1 MSPMLRSLPVLLAL
15 TTTGCVLAPGQSV
28 SPPSTFSREDAQV
41 EVLPITSKLVSQQF
55 ASSEERVRVPQ
66 ALLDYV
72 PPTYRIGA
80 GDVVAVTI
88 WNQPELMLSATT
100 VNLEAVGRTVRPDG
114 SMFYPYAGNVQVAGL
129 TLEEARQLLT
139 QRLVRYIQSPQLDVT
154 VLKYNSQKVYLGGA
168 FRAAQ
173 PLEITS
179 VPLSLT
185 EAIGRGGI
193 STGEADL
200 SGLVLKRD
208 GVSYPLNLEAIGLQ
222 SQVAASIR
230 LKPNDEIYIPYN
242 DRRKVF
248 VLGELVRQQ
257 ALPFKTTGIS
267 LADALSSVG
276 GLRQETSKSEAV
288 YVIRDTSP
296 DGRKGAVTTIYSLDA
311 DSPTA
316 LALSSSF
323 LLQPADIVY
332 VGPAK
337 ITRWNRFVSQLF
349 PLASLLNTASDIRAD
364 NR

>member
-1 MSPMLRSLPVLLAL
+1 MTPMLRCLPVLLAVV
-15 TTTGCVLAPGQSV
+15 TSGCVLAPGQSV
-28 SPPSTFSREDAQV
+28 TPPSTFSRESGEV
-41 EVLPITSKLVSQQF
+41 EVLPITSKLVSQQQV
-55 ASSEERVRVPQ
+55 SSEDRVRVPQ

-80 GDVVAVTI
+80 GDVVAVTV

-100 VNLEAVGRTVRPDG
+100 INLEAVGRVVRPDG
-114 SMFYPYAGNVQVAGL
+114 TMFYPYAGTVQVAGL

-168 FRAAQ
+168 FRLAQ
-173 PLEITS
+173 PIEITS

-208 GVSYPLNLEAIGLQ
+208 GVSYPLNLEVIGLQ
-222 SQVAASIR
+222 SQLAASIL

-242 DRRKVF
+242 DRRRVF

-276 GLRQETSKSEAV
+276 GLRQETAKSEAV

-296 DGRKGAVTTIYSLDA
+296 AGRPGAVTTVYTLDA
-311 DSPTA
+311 DSPVA

-323 LLQPADIVY
+323 QLQPADIVY